1 MATQAT
7 FQDSDNQSPDEK
19 ILEGQNK
26 LSVDTSEE
34 SKNSCKDKKLSP
46 KPEETKVCSN
56 IYDEQVNECPVVV
69 VGNNAS

>member
-26 LSVDTSEE
+26 LSVDTNGE

-46 KPEETKVCSN
+46 KPEETKVCS
-56 IYDEQVNECPVVV
+56 DEQVNECPVVV